1 MGGWLEALPTAVWW
15 VLGLLA
21 AGLGLLILGR
31 PLRQLGRLAARRD
44 LARAMKAEKS
54 GAAAPSR
61 AASTMA

>member
-31 PLRQLGRLAARRD
+31 PLRQLGLLAARTG
-44 LARAMKAEKS
+44 L
-54 GAAAPSR
+54 
-61 AASTMA
+61 